1 MMTGTAEACLQHS
14 GVKGNVCNQGGSEAV
29 QMYPKLASA
38 PFQESCSMTEPE
50 LNLMFRPRSALQ
62 HGFSLACKKLPFHEK
77 LAVVLK

>member
-1 MMTGTAEACLQHS
+1 M
-14 GVKGNVCNQGGSEAV
+14 

-38 PFQESCSMTEPE
+38 PFQERCSVTEAE

-62 HGFSLACKKLPFHEK
+62 HGFSLACKKLPFHGK